1 MSLVNELRDLMQSE
15 RTVAGRVVAVSGG
28 VVRVATASGVLEVL
42 GDNLNTGDAVTVQN
56 GMATKKRLDSGGPV
70 FFV

>member
-15 RTVAGRVVAVSGG
+15 RTVSGQVVGVSGG

-42 GDNLNTGDAVTVQN
+42 GDNLKTGDAVTVQN
-56 GMATKKRLDSGGPV
+56 GMATKKRLDGKGPV

>member
-15 RTVAGRVVAVSGG
+15 RTVAGRVVAVSSG

-42 GDNLNTGDAVTVQN
+42 GDNLKIGDAVTVQN
-56 GMATKKRLDSGGPV
+56 GQAVKKRMDGKGPV